1 MMNYSDRTAPAAG
14 EIALGLY
21 DASCA
26 LVTRAN
32 KLADDLDHLRNRL
45 GGPRLREVPVNNVGE
60 APMPG
65 SIADVLALLGD
76 SLGHAENTLGII
88 GRLV

>member
-1 MMNYSDRTAPAAG
+1 MMNYSDRTAPGAG

-26 LVTRAN
+26 LVARAN
-32 KLADDLDHLRNRL
+32 KLADDLEHLRNRL
-45 GGPRLREVPVNNVGE
+45 GGPRLREVPPNKVGE

-65 SIADVLALLGD
+65 TVADVLALVGD
-76 SLGHAENTLGII
+76 RLADAENTISVI